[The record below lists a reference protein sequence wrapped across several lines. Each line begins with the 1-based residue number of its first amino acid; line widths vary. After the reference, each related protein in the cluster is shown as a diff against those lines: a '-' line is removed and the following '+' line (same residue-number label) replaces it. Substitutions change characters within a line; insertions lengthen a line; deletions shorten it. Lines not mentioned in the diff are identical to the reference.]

1 MADLN
6 RSTGMKRVIFLLI
19 SVITGCVSPPESTT
33 ALSAVVESY
42 GERVTL
48 GTPRTERT
56 YVTEF
61 KIVAPS
67 AREGSILNVSS
78 QAPLPADH
86 LFRKIGARLKLSI
99 GSLESGRGTS
109 LVPAEGVTRIVY
121 HVKIESVRVVSEEPS
136 SLRPTRLRLRSAD
149 EALSLR
155 G

>member
-1 MADLN
+1 
-6 RSTGMKRVIFLLI
+6 MKRVIFLLI
-19 SVITGCVSPPESTT
+19 SVITGCVSQPKSTT

-48 GTPRTERT
+48 GTPGTERT

-67 AREGSILNVSS
+67 AREGSILDVSS
-78 QAPLPADH
+78 QAPLPADN

-99 GSLESGRGTS
+99 GSLESGRSTF

-121 HVKIESVRVVSEEPS
+121 HVKMESVRVISEEPS